1 MAREALARQFD
12 VDEDSVTFKRLTQTG
27 KYDQGR
33 ITFKAKKGKR
43 ISLDKLHESLWA
55 TRLSGGTKS
64 GLLSLEVTVV
74 GEVVVDKKQTIV
86 RVTGSRDHF
95 VLGDDPKV
103 KRKDGEKE
111 AAEKSAFTKMRNAIA
126 SGKKVINVTGRLD
139 GWHGVWPEVLQQL
152 PPKPRR
158 LILSGFETASAKRK

>member
-1 MAREALARQFD
+1 MAREAIARQFD
-12 VDEDSVTFKRLTQTG
+12 VDEDSVTFKRLTRTG

-43 ISLDKLHESLWA
+43 ISLDKLYESLWA

-74 GEVVVDKKQTIV
+74 GAVAVDEKQTIV
-86 RVTGSRDHF
+86 RVTGSRDYF
-95 VLGDDPKV
+95 VLADDPKA
-103 KRKDGEKE
+103 KRNDG
-111 AAEKSAFTKMRNAIA
+111 EKSAFAKMRDAVA

-139 GWHGVWPEVLQQL
+139 GWRGLWPKVLKEL

-158 LILSGFETASAKRK
+158 LILTGFETASAK

>member
-1 MAREALARQFD
+1 MAREAIARQFD

-27 KYDQGR
+27 KYDHGR

-43 ISLDKLHESLWA
+43 ISLDQLHESLWA

-74 GEVVVDKKQTIV
+74 GEVVVNPKEVIL
-86 RVTGSRDHF
+86 RVTGFRDHF
-95 VLGDDPKV
+95 VLADDPKV
-103 KRKDGEKE
+103 ERTDG
-111 AAEKSAFTKMRNAIA
+111 EKSAFTQMHDAIA

-139 GWHGVWPEVLQQL
+139 GWRGLWPKVLREL

-158 LILSGFETASAKRK
+158 LLLSGFETASAKRK